1 MMASFIGHVTDPPV
15 VINPL
20 TSQFPSDVNSKRSLN
35 NDIAPYPSQS
45 FHTHSNGLA
54 NFVNIDVMIDDSVDL
69 VISYGNSNVT
79 TMPSSDV
86 MVNMIMSVFF
96 LTSAFIGMFGF

>member
-1 MMASFIGHVTDPPV
+1 
-15 VINPL
+15 
-20 TSQFPSDVNSKRSLN
+20 
-35 NDIAPYPSQS
+35 
-45 FHTHSNGLA
+45 
-54 NFVNIDVMIDDSVDL
+54 MIDDSVDL